1 VRDRDLAAAVVG
13 VSLFRTKVGAFV
25 ISSAIATLAGVLFG
39 LAAQYAVADDLTFG
53 DGALNLSIKFLAV
66 IVIGG
71 IGTSYGPI
79 IGGLV
84 IATTGKVTGLIASA
98 LPFLFSDSTSSSSG
112 ISQGNFEKLL
122 YAVLIITFLITE
134 PRGLAGILRRIG
146 GYFRSWPL
154 ARST

>member
-13 VSLFRTKVGAFV
+13 VSLFRSKVGAFV
-25 ISSAIATLAGVLFG
+25 LSSAIGALAGVFFG
-39 LAAQYAVADDLTFG
+39 LIAQYAVADDLTFG

-79 IGGLV
+79 LGALV
-84 IATTGKVTGLIASA
+84 IATTGKVTGLIASG
-98 LPFLFSDSTSSSSG
+98 LPFLFDDSGTGSG
-112 ISQGNFEKLL
+112 FTQGNFEKLL
-122 YAVLIITFLITE
+122 YALLIIVFLITE
-134 PRGLAGILRRIG
+134 PKGLAGILRRIG